1 MFGFGKKTKKYEDIN
16 AVEFKALREKEDA
29 VVLDVR
35 SPAEVREGVIPGYKM
50 INLMSPIFR
59 SEVEKLDKSKTYL
72 LYCRSGNRSGQAC
85 QLMADMGFEKL
96 YNLQGGIGAWNN
108 TFGKSS

>member
-16 AVEFKALREKEDA
+16 AAAFKALREQEDA

-35 SPAEVREGVIPGYKM
+35 SSAEVSEGVIPGYTM
-50 INLMSPIFR
+50 INFMSPTFR
-59 SEVEKLDKSKTYL
+59 DEVKQLNKSKTYL

-85 QLMADMGFEKL
+85 QLMADMGFGKL
-96 YNLQGGIGAWNN
+96 YNLRGGIGAWNKA
-108 TFGKSS
+108 FGKS